1 MHISNSFANY
11 IKLFKTLNGA
21 LKEKDRFARRAPSFE
36 CTFGYVFISA
46 KNRFA
51 DREFKALGLI
61 RSSFTAP
68 GALVALSQKS
78 L

>member
-1 MHISNSFANY
+1 MRCTFQGLLQIISN
-11 IKLFKTLNGA
+11 FKTLNGA

-36 CTFGYVFISA
+36 CTSGYVFISA

-51 DREFKALGLI
+51 DRKFKALGLI
-61 RSSFTAP
+61 RFTEP
-68 GALVALSQKS
+68 GAPVALSQKS